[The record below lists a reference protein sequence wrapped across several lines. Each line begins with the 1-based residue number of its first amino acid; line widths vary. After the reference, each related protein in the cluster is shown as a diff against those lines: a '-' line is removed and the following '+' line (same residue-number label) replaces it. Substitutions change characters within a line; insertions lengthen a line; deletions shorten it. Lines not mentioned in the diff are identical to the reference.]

1 MQKNQRLIALPNEL
15 RDQPVPNRLGKLGP
29 APIRTSRINLPLRP
43 LAILA
48 GFAVAAALILIGRL
62 A

>member
-1 MQKNQRLIALPNEL
+1 MRQNQQLIALPNVL

-29 APIRTSRINLPLRP
+29 APIETSRVRLPWRS
-43 LAILA
+43 LAILL
-48 GFAVAAALILIGRL
+48 GFAVAATLILIGRL

>member
-1 MQKNQRLIALPNEL
+1 MQKNQRLIALPNVL

-29 APIRTSRINLPLRP
+29 APIQTTRLRLPWRP

-48 GFAVAAALILIGRL
+48 GFAVAAALLLIGRI